1 MDPEASG
8 LFPGSIRASGPV
20 PAAAFLARISALYKV
35 LEAPELYA
43 RRLARS
49 LDRQR
54 KRGGPKPHAL
64 PTASACRLRPELGLI
79 ATALPGL
86 LSAAL
91 EGGIIQ
97 AESDRL
103 VRQACR
109 AFCGVCGRVRIST
122 PRGYLRRQV
131 SMDEWRHGC
140 RGKGRSMDHCLRRGL
155 R

>member
-1 MDPEASG
+1 VQPEVDPEASG

-20 PAAAFLARISALYKV
+20 PAAPFLARISALYKV

-54 KRGGPKPHAL
+54 KRGDPKPHAL

-86 LSAAL
+86 LGAAL
-91 EGGIIQ
+91 EGGDN
-97 AESDRL
+97 S
-103 VRQACR
+103 
-109 AFCGVCGRVRIST
+109 S
-122 PRGYLRRQV
+122 
-131 SMDEWRHGC
+131 
-140 RGKGRSMDHCLRRGL
+140 
-155 R
+155 